1 MAFAGATDY
10 PYVSLGKETIQEG
23 IFQPGEVTLPKLIDY
38 FEQNPSELSRFIP
51 RNNRLIFFKET
62 SASTPAKGSIGVP
75 VTAER
80 SIATDKFLMPPGA
93 IAVLA
98 APIPDCQGQKVNVSR
113 FVVDQDTGS
122 AIKGP
127 GRVDIFMGTGQTP
140 GDQAGLMSDDG
151 QIYYLLLR

>member
-1 MAFAGATDY
+1 
-10 PYVSLGKETIQEG
+10 
-23 IFQPGEVTLPKLIDY
+23 
-38 FEQNPSELSRFIP
+38 
-51 RNNRLIFFKET
+51 
-62 SASTPAKGSIGVP
+62 
-75 VTAER
+75 
-80 SIATDKFLMPPGA
+80 MPPGA

-98 APIPDCQGQKVNVSR
+98 APIPDCRGQKANVSR

-140 GDQAGLMSDDG
+140 GDRAGLMSDDG